1 MNIFGKRQKNAK
13 INKKRDSNP
22 SKSSDFHK
30 SGAKMGNLPVDR
42 NKNYMREVWGTTS
55 LTTDYWSLSKN
66 TKDNKERVI
75 QEIMHDDLE
84 ENQKNLQE

>member
-1 MNIFGKRQKNAK
+1 
-13 INKKRDSNP
+13 
-22 SKSSDFHK
+22 
-30 SGAKMGNLPVDR
+30 MGNLPVDR
-42 NKNYMREVWGTTS
+42 DKNYMREVWGTTS

-66 TKDNKERVI
+66 AKDNKERVI

>member
-1 MNIFGKRQKNAK
+1 
-13 INKKRDSNP
+13 
-22 SKSSDFHK
+22 
-30 SGAKMGNLPVDR
+30 MGNLPVDR

-66 TKDNKERVI
+66 TKDDKERVI

>member
-1 MNIFGKRQKNAK
+1 
-13 INKKRDSNP
+13 
-22 SKSSDFHK
+22 
-30 SGAKMGNLPVDR
+30 MGNLPVDR
-42 NKNYMREVWGTTS
+42 DKNYMREVWGTTS

>member
-1 MNIFGKRQKNAK
+1 
-13 INKKRDSNP
+13 
-22 SKSSDFHK
+22 
-30 SGAKMGNLPVDR
+30 MGNLPVDR